1 MTFANVVDM
10 ASKQFCIILFITDL
24 KPQNTRLQICKYAK
38 LFSVLSGGYAL
49 HIYFDTG
56 KHPGWIVSNLTL
68 EYRFLKNI
76 HSFHRIRT
84 VNSVSLAISI

>member
-24 KPQNTRLQICKYAK
+24 KPQNTSKAFLCIEW
-38 LFSVLSGGYAL
+38 GYAL
-49 HIYFDTG
+49 HIYLDTG

-68 EYRFLKNI
+68 EYRFLKYI
-76 HSFHRIRT
+76 YSFRRIRT